1 MKLTNFMSARVFPMR
16 AFDVTSYISGLIRS
30 KIGNGNLEVSSDQ
43 LFEQWRIV
51 ELFQNEPLS
60 RQYDV
65 LECA

>member
-1 MKLTNFMSARVFPMR
+1 MR